1 MYRKQI
7 LFRLSVI
14 LGILGLATLVGCD
27 LNNSTETFSE
37 EEVVE
42 MMAADLA
49 SEGGEMSTLDDISNS
64 PPETGSFSHTETRD
78 ETYVD
83 WVRTYSLEITSSTAG
98 EYTIDGTVTGS
109 ADRPRIDSTFTSN
122 TDLTATGWNGTGTF
136 TVNGTVSRNGT
147 IDYESLFRDATG
159 DTQSNVTYTYQDVV
173 FNDKSSAPT
182 AIGGTLIAE
191 GSFIHEANRVFGKR
205 LVEWS
210 GTVVF
215 EFASDGTVT
224 AHVEDSS
231 SSYTVNLGD
240 VDDDDLVEVDE

>member
-49 SEGGEMSTLDDISNS
+49 SEGGEMSTLDDISDS
-64 PPETGSFSHTETRD
+64 PPETESFNETTRALD
-78 ETYVD
+78 GTYVD
-83 WVRTYSLEITSSTAG
+83 WERTYSLTIAEVPSDSDD
-98 EYTIDGTVTGS
+98 YTIEGTVTGS
-109 ADRPRIDSTFTSN
+109 ADRPRIDSEFTSV
-122 TDLTATGWNGTGTF
+122 TDLTATDWVVDGATF

-147 IDYESLFRDATG
+147 IEYESLFREATRA
-159 DTQSNVTYTYQDVV
+159 TQSNVTYTYQDVV
-173 FNDKSSAPT
+173 FNDESSAPT

-191 GSFIHEANRVFGKR
+191 GSFIHEADRVQGTR
-205 LVEWS
+205 QIEWS

-215 EFASDGTVT
+215 EFDEGTVT

-231 SSYTVNLGD
+231 SSYTVNLGAGN
-240 VDDDDLVEVDE
+240 DDDLVE

>member
-83 WVRTYSLEITSSTAG
+83 WVRTYDLTIAEVPIDSDD
-98 EYTIDGTVTGS
+98 YTIDGTITGS
-109 ADRPRIDSTFTSN
+109 ADRPRIDSEFSSN

-147 IDYESLFRDATG
+147 IDYESLFRDATRA
-159 DTQSNVTYTYQDVV
+159 TQSDVTYTYQNVV
-173 FNDKSSAPT
+173 FTDNSDPT
-182 AIGGTLIAE
+182 AVGGTLRAE

-205 LVEWS
+205 LV
-210 GTVVF
+210 VF
-215 EFASDGTVT
+215 
-224 AHVEDSS
+224 
-231 SSYTVNLGD
+231 NI
-240 VDDDDLVEVDE
+240 